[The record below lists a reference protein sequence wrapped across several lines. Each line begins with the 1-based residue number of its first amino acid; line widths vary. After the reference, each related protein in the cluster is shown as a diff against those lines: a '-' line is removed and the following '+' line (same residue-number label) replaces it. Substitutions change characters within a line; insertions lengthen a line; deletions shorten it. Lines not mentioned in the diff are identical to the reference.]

1 MQYVTFVQFW
11 KVKTFRHTIVTN
23 GELDAQN
30 VIAKGNFGHI
40 NFGNCWVT
48 GLKPTYITVKNI
60 VKTIAGMQRGNGALA
75 ICLRIM

>member
-1 MQYVTFVQFW
+1 MKIFH
-11 KVKTFRHTIVTN
+11 HTIVTN

-48 GLKPTYITVKNI
+48 DLKLTYTTVKST
-60 VKTIAGMQRGNGALA
+60 VKMIAAMQRGNGA
-75 ICLRIM
+75 